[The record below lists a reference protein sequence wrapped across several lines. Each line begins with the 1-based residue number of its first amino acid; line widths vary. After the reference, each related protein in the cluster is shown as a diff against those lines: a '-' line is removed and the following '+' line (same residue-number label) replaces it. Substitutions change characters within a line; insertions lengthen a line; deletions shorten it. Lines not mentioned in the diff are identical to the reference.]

1 MIKMK
6 RMRVIALLIAA
17 ALLLS
22 ACVDMN
28 TDIWVNPDHS
38 GKFSL
43 DLGLSGTLVDMVNN
57 QGGMTPDK
65 SLAQMAATLA
75 ANPGVANVNT
85 RVYQSGDMRHS
96 VIEFEAP
103 AMPALNLNSLS
114 AAGALQVRVTE
125 IAVGEFTLQIQIEEQ
140 SLISGMVS
148 QLPQGISL
156 TDPSIQAALIGR
168 NFTVRAHV
176 PEVMATNGTV
186 NPADQTVQWQV
197 PIGQILAGDADLN
210 FFVTYKL
217 EPKAVPPN
225 PLYLVGAG
233 LLALLFVLLGAFLLV
248 RHARNRRAQAAWA
261 QYGYRNAAVPPY
273 PGAHPTF
280 AEPHT
285 QPTRPR
291 RSTPSAVPPPA
302 NSAPPVYPPFAS
314 YPPQQPVS
322 PPPGSVPFTPPQ
334 NPQDPKPS

>member
-6 RMRVIALLIAA
+6 RMRVVVLLIAA

-28 TDIWVNPDHS
+28 TEVWVNPDHS

-43 DLGLSGTLVDMVNN
+43 DLGLSGTLVDMVAN
-57 QGGMTPDK
+57 QGGMTPD
-65 SLAQMAATLA
+65 SALSQLAAALS
-75 ANPGVANVNT
+75 ANPGVTNVNT
-85 RVYQSGDMRHS
+85 RAYESGDMRRS
-96 VIEFEAP
+96 VVEFEAP
-103 AMPALNLNSLS
+103 SMPALDLGTLP
-114 AAGALQVRVTE
+114 AAGGALQVRVTE
-125 IAVGEFTLQIQIEEQ
+125 IAVGEYTLQIQIEEQ
-140 SLISGMVS
+140 SMLSSLVG
-148 QLPQGISL
+148 QLPQGVSL

-176 PEVMATNGTV
+176 PEVVATNGTV

-210 FFVTYKL
+210 FYVTYKL

-233 LLALLFVLLGAFLLV
+233 ILALVFVLLAVFLLV
-248 RHARNRRAQAAWA
+248 RRARNRRTQAAWA

-273 PGAHPTF
+273 PGAYPAF

-291 RSTPSAVPPPA
+291 RSASPTVPPPA
-302 NSAPPVYPPFAS
+302 NTPPPAYPPFAS
-314 YPPQQPVS
+314 YPPQPPTPQP
-322 PPPGSVPFTPPQ
+322 PASVPPNDPRDS
-334 NPQDPKPS
+334 NPS